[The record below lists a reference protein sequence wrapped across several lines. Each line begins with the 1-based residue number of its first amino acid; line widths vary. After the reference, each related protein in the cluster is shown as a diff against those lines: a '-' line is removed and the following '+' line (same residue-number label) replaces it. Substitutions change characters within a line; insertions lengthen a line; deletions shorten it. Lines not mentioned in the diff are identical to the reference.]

1 MTSPDPSGSG
11 LVEDGVGVLVQVIDH
26 EGDGH
31 FSIVVYQLLDHLTPK
46 DLEPKFKVDWIEER
60 F

>member
-1 MTSPDPSGSG
+1 MTSPDSEGSG
-11 LVEDGVGVLVQVIDH
+11 LVDDDVGVLVQVIDH

-31 FSIVVYQLLDHLTPK
+31 FPIVVYQLLDHLISK
-46 DLEPKFKVDWIEER
+46 DLEPKFKVDWIEKR